1 MMQRLWRGF
10 DNKVCAVLIM
20 HVHKPLHV
28 PRNWALISAF
38 VVDEDCRGEGIGAA
52 LLNAAE
58 QHAFALGCGQ
68 IELSS
73 NERRIRSHAFYEH
86 NGYEEKRKRFVKYAG
101 QQASIAEVLRIR
113 L

>member
-1 MMQRLWRGF
+1 MSSLA
-10 DNKVCAVLIM
+10 NNVLLCLTAIGITFYL
-20 HVHKPLHV
+20 VGQ
-28 PRNWALISAF
+28 NWALISAF

-58 QHAFALGCGQ
+58 QHAFAPGCGQ
-68 IELSS
+68 IELSG
-73 NERRIRSHAFYEH
+73 NERRIRSHTFYEH